1 MIVWVCIIVFIFA
14 KVVLSSK
21 GWILEAILVNGPL
34 LIGVVCVKLSALL
47 IRAPVDIDIGRLV
60 PSS

>member
-1 MIVWVCIIVFIFA
+1 MGMYYCFIFA